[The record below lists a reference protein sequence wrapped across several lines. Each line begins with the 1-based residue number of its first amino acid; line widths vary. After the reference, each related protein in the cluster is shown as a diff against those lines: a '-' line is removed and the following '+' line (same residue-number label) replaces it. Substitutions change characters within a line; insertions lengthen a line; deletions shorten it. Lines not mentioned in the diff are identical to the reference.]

1 MYKTYRKNGYNV
13 LYYRFDSI
21 SEFVDYLKNAPV
33 QHYAFDRLASE
44 TGSYGFTQTSSFE
57 EALDLIKF
65 GYHEDFEKLVQLKL
79 KLEKYIKMSKKRN
92 KQFNDYIGFAPDV
105 KAYLEGNPLSML
117 NKKSEARKKV
127 NVYMNTSFYGNT
139 SKEAIFNRGAIV
151 LSMVEILE
159 NMGFS
164 VDLHLFEMSTVD
176 TMMHFRDF
184 VLKSEN
190 ERMNIQKLYF
200 PLCHP
205 SWIRR
210 LNFRLIEVTPD
221 ITSSWSNGY
230 GRPSDLSTMKKV
242 IDLDKND
249 IIIPTI
255 EELNIRGDNL
265 VDDANSLFDYVNRI
279 DGKEFTLDR
288 VEESPKVYRR

>member
-1 MYKTYRKNGYNV
+1 
-13 LYYRFDSI
+13 
-21 SEFVDYLKNAPV
+21 
-33 QHYAFDRLASE
+33 
-44 TGSYGFTQTSSFE
+44 
-57 EALDLIKF
+57 
-65 GYHEDFEKLVQLKL
+65 
-79 KLEKYIKMSKKRN
+79 MSKKRN

-151 LSMVEILE
+151 LSMIEILE

-176 TMMHFRDF
+176 TMMHFSDF

-255 EELNIRGDNL
+255 EELNIRGENL
-265 VDDANSLFDYVNRI
+265 VDDANSLFDYINRI

>member
-13 LYYRFDSI
+13 MYYRFDSI

-44 TGSYGFTQTSSFE
+44 TGSYGFTQTSSLE

-139 SKEAIFNRGAIV
+139 SKEAIFNRGAVV
-151 LSMVEILE
+151 LSMIEILE

-176 TMMHFRDF
+176 TMMHFSDF

-255 EELNIRGDNL
+255 EELNIRGENL

>member
-13 LYYRFDSI
+13 MYYRFDSI

-44 TGSYGFTQTSSFE
+44 TGSYGFTQTSSLE

-151 LSMVEILE
+151 LSMIEILE

-176 TMMHFRDF
+176 TMMHFSDF

-265 VDDANSLFDYVNRI
+265 VDDANSLFDYINRI

>member
-13 LYYRFDSI
+13 MYYRFDSI
-21 SEFVDYLKNAPV
+21 SEFVDYLKNASV

-44 TGSYGFTQTSSFE
+44 TGGYGFTQTSSLE

-151 LSMVEILE
+151 LSMIEILE

-176 TMMHFRDF
+176 TMMHFSDF

-210 LNFRLIEVTPD
+210 LNFRLIEVTPN

-255 EELNIRGDNL
+255 EELNIRGENL
-265 VDDANSLFDYVNRI
+265 VDDANSLFDYINRI

>member
-13 LYYRFDSI
+13 MYYRFDSI

-57 EALDLIKF
+57 EALDLMKF

-151 LSMVEILE
+151 LSMIEILE

-176 TMMHFRDF
+176 TMMHFSDF

-210 LNFRLIEVTPD
+210 LNFRLIEVTPN

-255 EELNIRGDNL
+255 EELNIRGENL
-265 VDDANSLFDYVNRI
+265 VDDANSLFDYINRI

>member
-13 LYYRFDSI
+13 MYYRFDSI

-44 TGSYGFTQTSSFE
+44 TGSYGFTQTSSLE

-151 LSMVEILE
+151 LSMIEILE

-176 TMMHFRDF
+176 TMMHFSDF

-255 EELNIRGDNL
+255 EELNIRGENL
-265 VDDANSLFDYVNRI
+265 VDDANSLFDYINRI

>member
-13 LYYRFDSI
+13 MYYRFDSI

-44 TGSYGFTQTSSFE
+44 TGSYGFTQTSSLE

-151 LSMVEILE
+151 LSMIEILE

-176 TMMHFRDF
+176 IMMHFSDF

-255 EELNIRGDNL
+255 EELNIRGENL
-265 VDDANSLFDYVNRI
+265 VDDANNLFDYVNRI

>member
-13 LYYRFDSI
+13 MYYRFDSI
-21 SEFVDYLKNAPV
+21 SEFVDYLKNASV

-44 TGSYGFTQTSSFE
+44 TGSYGFTQTSSLE

-151 LSMVEILE
+151 LSTIEILE

-176 TMMHFRDF
+176 TMMHFSDF

-265 VDDANSLFDYVNRI
+265 VDDANSLFDYINRI

-288 VEESPKVYRR
+288 AEESPKVYRR

>member
-13 LYYRFDSI
+13 MYYRFDSI
-21 SEFVDYLKNAPV
+21 SEFVDYLKNASV

-44 TGSYGFTQTSSFE
+44 TGSYGFTQTSSLE

-117 NKKSEARKKV
+117 NKKSEVRKKI

-151 LSMVEILE
+151 LSMIEILE

-176 TMMHFRDF
+176 TMMHFSDF

-255 EELNIRGDNL
+255 EELNIRGENL
-265 VDDANSLFDYVNRI
+265 VDDANSLFDYINRI

>member
-1 MYKTYRKNGYNV
+1 
-13 LYYRFDSI
+13 
-21 SEFVDYLKNAPV
+21 
-33 QHYAFDRLASE
+33 
-44 TGSYGFTQTSSFE
+44 
-57 EALDLIKF
+57 
-65 GYHEDFEKLVQLKL
+65 
-79 KLEKYIKMSKKRN
+79 
-92 KQFNDYIGFAPDV
+92 
-105 KAYLEGNPLSML
+105 ML

-151 LSMVEILE
+151 LSMIEILE

-176 TMMHFRDF
+176 TMMHFSDF

-210 LNFRLIEVTPD
+210 LNFRLIEVTPN

-265 VDDANSLFDYVNRI
+265 VDDANSLFDYINRI

>member
-1 MYKTYRKNGYNV
+1 MYKTYRKNSYNV
-13 LYYRFDSI
+13 MYYRFDSI

-44 TGSYGFTQTSSFE
+44 TGSYSFTQTSSLE

-151 LSMVEILE
+151 LSMIEILE

-176 TMMHFRDF
+176 TMMHFSDF

-255 EELNIRGDNL
+255 EELNIRGENL

>member
-13 LYYRFDSI
+13 MYYRFDSI

-44 TGSYGFTQTSSFE
+44 TGSYGFTQTSSLE

-151 LSMVEILE
+151 LSMIEILE

-176 TMMHFRDF
+176 TMMHFSDF

-255 EELNIRGDNL
+255 EELNIRGENL

>member
-13 LYYRFDSI
+13 MYYRFDSI

-44 TGSYGFTQTSSFE
+44 TGSYSFTQTSSLE

-151 LSMVEILE
+151 LSMIEILE

-176 TMMHFRDF
+176 TMMHFSDF

-210 LNFRLIEVTPD
+210 LNFRLIEVTPN

-255 EELNIRGDNL
+255 EELNIRGENL
-265 VDDANSLFDYVNRI
+265 VDDANSLFDYINRI

>member
-13 LYYRFDSI
+13 MYYRFDSI
-21 SEFVDYLKNAPV
+21 AEFVDYLKSAPV

-44 TGSYGFTQTSSFE
+44 TGSYNFTQTRSLE

-65 GYHEDFEKLVQLKL
+65 GYHDDFEKLVQLKL

-151 LSMVEILE
+151 LSMIEILE

-176 TMMHFRDF
+176 TMMHFSDF
-184 VLKSEN
+184 ILKAEN

-210 LNFRLIEVTPD
+210 LNFRLIEATPD

>member
-13 LYYRFDSI
+13 MYYRFDSI

-44 TGSYGFTQTSSFE
+44 TGSYGFTQTRSLE

-151 LSMVEILE
+151 LSMIEILE

-176 TMMHFRDF
+176 TMMHFSDF

-230 GRPSDLSTMKKV
+230 GRPSDLATMKKV

-265 VDDANSLFDYVNRI
+265 VDDANNLFDYVNRI
-279 DGKEFTLDR
+279 DSKEFTLDR

>member
-13 LYYRFDSI
+13 MYYRFDSI

-44 TGSYGFTQTSSFE
+44 TGSYGFTQTSSLE

-151 LSMVEILE
+151 LSMIEILE

-176 TMMHFRDF
+176 TMMHFSDF

>member
-13 LYYRFDSI
+13 MYYRFDSI

-44 TGSYGFTQTSSFE
+44 TGSYGFTQTSSLE

-151 LSMVEILE
+151 LSMIEILE

-164 VDLHLFEMSTVD
+164 VNLHLFEMSTVD
-176 TMMHFRDF
+176 TMMHFSDF

-255 EELNIRGDNL
+255 EELNIRGENL
-265 VDDANSLFDYVNRI
+265 VDDANNLFDYVNRI

>member
-13 LYYRFDSI
+13 MYYRFDSI

-44 TGSYGFTQTSSFE
+44 TGSYSFTQTSSLE
-57 EALDLIKF
+57 EALNLIKF

-127 NVYMNTSFYGNT
+127 NVYVNTSFYGNT

-151 LSMVEILE
+151 LSMIEILE

-176 TMMHFRDF
+176 TMMHFSDF

>member
-13 LYYRFDSI
+13 MYYRFDSI

-44 TGSYGFTQTSSFE
+44 TGSYGFTQTSSLE

-151 LSMVEILE
+151 LSMIEILE

-164 VDLHLFEMSTVD
+164 VDLHLFEISTVD
-176 TMMHFRDF
+176 TMMHFSDF

-265 VDDANSLFDYVNRI
+265 VDDANSLFDYINRI

>member
-13 LYYRFDSI
+13 MYYRFDSI

-44 TGSYGFTQTSSFE
+44 TGSYSFTQTSSLE

-151 LSMVEILE
+151 LSMIEILE

-176 TMMHFRDF
+176 TMMHFSDF

-210 LNFRLIEVTPD
+210 LNFRLIEVTPN

-255 EELNIRGDNL
+255 EELNIRGENL

>member
-1 MYKTYRKNGYNV
+1 MYKTYRKNGYDV
-13 LYYRFDSI
+13 MYYRFDSI
-21 SEFVDYLKNAPV
+21 SEFVDYLKNAPI
-33 QHYAFDRLASE
+33 QSDAFYNLSSE
-44 TGSYGFTQTSSFE
+44 SGSYSFTQTRSFD
-57 EALDLIKF
+57 EAIDLIKY
-65 GYHEDFEKLVQLKL
+65 GYHDDFEKLVQLKL

-92 KQFNDYIGFAPDV
+92 KQFNDYIGYVPDV

-117 NKKSEARKKV
+117 NKKSEIRKKI

-164 VDLHLFEMSTVD
+164 VDLHLFEMSTVGS
-176 TMMHFRDF
+176 MMHFSDF
-184 VLKSEN
+184 ILKAEN

-221 ITSSWSNGY
+221 ITSSWSGGY
-230 GRPSDLSTMKKV
+230 GKPSDLETMKKV

-255 EELNIRGDNL
+255 EELNVCGRN
-265 VDDANSLFDYVNRI
+265 VVADANSVFDYVNRI
-279 DGKEFTLDR
+279 DSKEFTLDR

>member
-1 MYKTYRKNGYNV
+1 MYKTYHKNGYDV
-13 LYYRFDSI
+13 MYYRFDSI
-21 SEFVDYLKNAPV
+21 AEFVDYLANAPV
-33 QHYAFDRLASE
+33 QYRAFDSLSSE
-44 TGSYGFTQTSSFE
+44 TGSYSFTQTESLD

-92 KQFNDYIGFAPDV
+92 KQFNDYIGYAPDV

-127 NVYMNTSFYGNT
+127 NVYMNTSFYGGT

-151 LSMVEILE
+151 LSMIEILE

-164 VDLHLFEMSTVD
+164 VDLHLFEMSTVSS
-176 TMMHFRDF
+176 MMHFSDF
-184 VLKSEN
+184 ILKSEN

-221 ITSSWSNGY
+221 ITSSWSSGY

-255 EELNIRGDNL
+255 EELNIRGNSV
-265 VDDANSLFDYVNRI
+265 VDDANSLFDYVNQI
-279 DGKEFTLDR
+279 ENKEFTLDR
-288 VEESPKVYRR
+288 VEESSKVYRR

>member
-13 LYYRFDSI
+13 MYYRFDSI

-44 TGSYGFTQTSSFE
+44 TGSYGFTQTSSLE

-79 KLEKYIKMSKKRN
+79 KLEKYIKISKKRN
-92 KQFNDYIGFAPDV
+92 KKFNDYIGFAPDV

-151 LSMVEILE
+151 LSMIEILE

-176 TMMHFRDF
+176 TMMHFSDF

-255 EELNIRGDNL
+255 EELNIRGENL

>member
-13 LYYRFDSI
+13 MYYRFDSI

-44 TGSYGFTQTSSFE
+44 TGSYGFTQTSSLE

-151 LSMVEILE
+151 LSMIEILE

-176 TMMHFRDF
+176 TMMHFSDF

-255 EELNIRGDNL
+255 EELNIRGENL
-265 VDDANSLFDYVNRI
+265 VDDANNLFDYVNRI